1 MNIPQESNSKFPPS
15 FCSFF
20 GYEKPLVFL
29 EEDDDDDETP
39 EAWDKNGSKLLVL
52 QVVGVD
58 SHWGFDSAFEGW

>member
-1 MNIPQESNSKFPPS
+1 MNIPQEKKIAKFLHHS
-15 FCSFF
+15 GSFF
-20 GYEKPLVFL
+20 GYENPLVFL

-58 SHWGFDSAFEGW
+58 SHWGPESI